1 MRVLVACEYSGRVRR
16 AFAARGHEVYSCDL
30 LPADDGET
38 KYHYQGDI
46 RDILYDG
53 WDLMISHPPCT
64 HLAVSGARWFKD
76 KVQEQQ
82 EALGFVQML
91 MDAPIPKIAI
101 ENPISVISS
110 RIRKPDQIVQPW
122 WFGDTVQKS
131 TCLWLKGLPLLTKTN
146 DVYKEMMELP
156 RKEREKIWY
165 ASPGPDRWKMRSTT
179 FPGFASAM
187 AEQWG

>member
-1 MRVLVACEYSGRVRR
+1 MRCLIACEYSGVVSE
-16 AFAARGHEVYSCDL
+16 AFRSRGHEVWSCDL
-30 LPADDGET
+30 LPSDIGSRF
-38 KYHYQGDI
+38 HYQGPVEDI
-46 RDILYDG
+46 INDG
-53 WDLMISHPPCT
+53 WDFMMAMPPCT

-101 ENPISVISS
+101 ENPVSVISS

-165 ASPGPDRWKMRSTT
+165 ASPGPDRWKVRSTT

-187 AEQWG
+187 AEQWA

>member
-16 AFAARGHEVYSCDL
+16 AFAERGHEVYSCDL

-38 KYHYQGDI
+38 THHYQGDVL
-46 RDILYDG
+46 DIINGG
-53 WDLMISHPPCT
+53 WDLMIAFPPCT

-82 EALGFVQML
+82 EALDFVQML
-91 MDAPIPKIAI
+91 MNADIPKIAI
-101 ENPISVISS
+101 ENPISIISS

-165 ASPGPDRWKMRSTT
+165 ASPGPDRGKARSTT
-179 FPGFASAM
+179 FPGFAAAM
-187 AEQWG
+187 AGQWG

>member
-1 MRVLVACEYSGRVRR
+1 MRILIACEYSGRVRR
-16 AFAARGHEVYSCDL
+16 AFTEKGHEVYSCDL

-38 KYHYQGDI
+38 TYHYQGDVF
-46 RDILYDG
+46 DIINHG
-53 WDLMISHPPCT
+53 WDLMIAHPPCT

-82 EALGFVQML
+82 EALDFVQML

-101 ENPISVISS
+101 ENPVSVISS

-165 ASPGPDRWKMRSTT
+165 ASPGPDRWKVRSTT
-179 FPGFASAM
+179 FPGFAAAM